1 MNHPGITHL
10 AAPIVRPVLWWA
22 QESQRRA
29 CRNAMV
35 ASTALAER
43 RHERRDVEE
52 YLSLTLGERFRTPLL
67 REPVTPAHARVI

>member
-1 MNHPGITHL
+1 MNHL
-10 AAPIVRPVLWWA
+10 VAPIVRPLLRWA
-22 QESQRRA
+22 RESQRNA

-52 YLSLTLGERFRTPLL
+52 YLSLTLGERFRTHPP
-67 REPVTPAHARVI
+67 RHTSAEVPEQARVI

>member
-1 MNHPGITHL
+1 MNHPGITHV
-10 AAPIVRPVLWWA
+10 AAPIVRPLLWWA

-52 YLSLTLGERFRTPLL
+52 YLEPDPRRTLPHS
-67 REPVTPAHARVI
+67 PPARAGRAGSTHG